1 MSIKPIKHLLVDTS
15 AFIKLSQLHDWSDD
29 ISTVSGV
36 LEEIRNKDSRVAV
49 TSLLPYQLHVTH
61 PQEKSVRRV
70 VEFAKCTGDY
80 PALSRT
86 DIELIAAT
94 YESECTNGISNG
106 QNLNSVPK
114 RTLEPEP
121 ISLTKL
127 TKHLPSHQIGFFN
140 GNSDSKITEI
150 REETSIEHSRTN
162 ESDNGSSDDDD
173 DDDDDDEQG
182 WITPDNLADVTT
194 RLGGTIQEPP
204 QDIRVACLTSDYA
217 IQNVLLQMGLH
228 VLSVDGLLITQ
239 VRRYALQC
247 RVCFQTTFDM
257 DTVKCRGC
265 GYDMLI
271 RVLAITVDGMIT
283 FQPLST
289 KQFCKRGL
297 RYSTPKPIGGRH
309 GNVSK
314 NPRNKPRYSRKVE
327 KVNPMDT
334 DYIARESP
342 FKYKDV
348 HSRGANIGFRMGSQR
363 SCKNPNEVA
372 HKGTRKKS
380 GRI

>member
-15 AFIKLSQLHDWSDD
+15 AFIKLSQLHDWSDN

-61 PQEKSVRRV
+61 PREKSIHHV
-70 VEFAKCTGDY
+70 VEFAKSTGDY

-86 DIELIAAT
+86 DLELIAAV
-94 YESECTNGISNG
+94 YESECTNGASKG
-106 QNLNSVPK
+106 ENLNSVPK
-114 RTLEPEP
+114 RTLDPEP
-121 ISLTKL
+121 ISSTKI
-127 TKHLPSHQIGFFN
+127 TKHLPPHQIGFFN

-150 REETSIEHSRTN
+150 GEEISIEHSRTD
-162 ESDNGSSDDDD
+162 ESDAESS
-173 DDDDDDEQG
+173 DDEQG
-182 WITPDNLADVTT
+182 WITPGNLADVTT
-194 RLGGTIQEPP
+194 RLGGTLQESP
-204 QDIRVACLTSDYA
+204 QDIHVACLTSDYA

-228 VLSVDGLLITQ
+228 VLSIDGLLITQ

-257 DTVKCRGC
+257 DTAKCRGC

-271 RVLAITVDGMIT
+271 RVHAVTVNGMIT
-283 FQPLST
+283 FQPLSV

-327 KVNPMDT
+327 KVNPMDK
-334 DYIARESP
+334 DYVARESP

-363 SCKNPNEVA
+363 SSKNPNEVA